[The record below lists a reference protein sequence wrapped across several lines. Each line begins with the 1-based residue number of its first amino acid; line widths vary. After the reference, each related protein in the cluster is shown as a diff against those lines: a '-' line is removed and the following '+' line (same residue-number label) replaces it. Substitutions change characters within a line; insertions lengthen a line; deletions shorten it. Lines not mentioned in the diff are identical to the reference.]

1 MDKLLIDADKNG
13 AIEYC
18 KGMINDLL
26 ANRIDLSLLVIT
38 KGLSKKL
45 ASDHDTHSRLEGDMG
60 EITKDGL
67 KTYGKR
73 KEGGGD
79 TYGAINSAH
88 VNLAERMKIRDPGTA
103 PRVGDRVSYVMIK
116 GSKG

>member
-1 MDKLLIDADKNG
+1 LIDADKDG

-45 ASDHDTHSRLEGDMG
+45 ASDNDFHSRLEGDMV
-60 EITKDGL
+60 ITKDG
-67 KTYGKR
+67 YGTT
-73 KEGGGD
+73 KEKKAGGTD

-116 GSKG
+116 GSKGQK

>member
-1 MDKLLIDADKNG
+1 
-13 AIEYC
+13 
-18 KGMINDLL
+18 MINDLL

-38 KGLSKKL
+38 KGLTKKL
-45 ASDHDTHSRLEGDMG
+45 ASDN
-60 EITKDGL
+60 ITYNSHLDNDVEVVNKKD
-67 KTYGKR
+67 KK
-73 KEGGGD
+73 GD

-88 VNLAERMKIRDPGTA
+88 VNLAERMKVRDPGTA